1 MRKIILVSFII
12 IFNFLNSS
20 LAVEKIV
27 FVDVDK
33 IINQSEFG
41 KKSYKKVDSDYEKE
55 KKKLIKLEKD
65 LIIKEQEILKQ
76 KNILSEEEL
85 NNKIQNLKKEVNTF
99 QKKRNLV
106 NEKFAKLKL
115 EKTNIMVQSL
125 NKILSKYSDENNI
138 SLVVQKKY
146 IVIGK
151 SSLDITDQILKIFNK
166 EVK

>member
-1 MRKIILVSFII
+1 MRKIIFVSFII
-12 IFNFLNSS
+12 IFNFLNPS

-41 KKSYKKVDSDYEKE
+41 KKSYKKIDSDYEKE

-65 LIIKEQEILKQ
+65 LITKEQEILKQ

>member
-41 KKSYKKVDSDYEKE
+41 KKSYKKIDSDYEKE

>member
-1 MRKIILVSFII
+1 M
-12 IFNFLNSS
+12 
-20 LAVEKIV
+20 
-27 FVDVDK
+27 
-33 IINQSEFG
+33 
-41 KKSYKKVDSDYEKE
+41 
-55 KKKLIKLEKD
+55 
-65 LIIKEQEILKQ
+65 
-76 KNILSEEEL
+76 
-85 NNKIQNLKKEVNTF
+85 NTF